1 MSALHFTDANFKKD
15 VLESELPVLVDF
27 TAAWCGPCR
36 MMAPVI
42 DELAKE
48 FSGKAKIG
56 KLDVDANPATA
67 TKYQVMSIP
76 TVIIFNKGKVAEQF
90 VGAMNKSAL
99 KSKIEE
105 NL

>member
-76 TVIIFNKGKVAEQF
+76 TVIIFNKGKVADQF
-90 VGAMNKSAL
+90 AGAMNKSAL